1 MKKEVVNWKDFSEK
15 SPPPHYLDPES
26 EIIVEYNEEAMKII
40 GKCLF
45 PSSDPTL
52 KTRNHVNHFY
62 VIMVIDVIFALNVL
76 WNCARIAKEKL
87 VWESMLS
94 ITTNSKIIRKLDLD
108 VSYVFE
114 AEVKKAKMDLWEA
127 ILKIKN
133 QGNVIAE
140 VSTLARVKYFFLF

>member
-1 MKKEVVNWKDFSEK
+1 MQKEVVNWKDFSEK

-26 EIIVEYNEEAMKII
+26 EIIVEYKEESVKMI

-52 KTRNHVNHFY
+52 KTRNYVNHFH

-76 WNCARIAKEKL
+76 WNGARIAKEKL
-87 VWESMLS
+87 GWENMLA
-94 ITTNSKIIRKLDLD
+94 ITTNSKIIQKLELD

-114 AEVKKAKMDLWEA
+114 AEVKKAKMGLWEA
-127 ILKIKN
+127 TLRIKS
-133 QGNVIAE
+133 QSNVIAE
-140 VSTLARVKYFFLF
+140 VSTLAKAK

>member
-26 EIIVEYNEEAMKII
+26 EIIVEYNEESVKMI
-40 GKCLF
+40 GKYLF

-52 KTRNHVNHFY
+52 KTRNHVNHFH

-76 WNCARIAKEKL
+76 WNGARIAKEKL
-87 VWESMLS
+87 GWENMLA
-94 ITTNSKIIRKLDLD
+94 ITTNSKIIQKLELD

-114 AEVKKAKMDLWEA
+114 AELKKAKMGLWEA
-127 ILKIKN
+127 TLRIKS
-133 QGNVIAE
+133 QSNVVAE
-140 VSTLARVKYFFLF
+140 VNTLAKVK